1 MAYLRTNAR
10 PARISHGLRYVVVQT
25 ATPPAQGGCDIPSPG
40 AGGPTSS
47 VVVAIADFLTI
58 SPCHYIVNQLFGEM
72 VMSCTVK
79 AMERTTD
86 IVKPYRVQLV
96 HDADDRL
103 IGVNIRATDG
113 GEMDLQVIRDATRSL
128 IDHLRREEM
137 VNRNR
142 QRVNIAFPE
151 VEIHT
156 GTDTLDR
163 MAAAYREGHG
173 RVTDQYLALLALAYS
188 ELIGQHLN
196 VAETLGAALGGDGE
210 PVPAETV
217 RHHIKQAR
225 ADGWLTPTTRGKREG
240 RPTEKASQVLA
251 EVYALADGVRPTS
264 IEIRRKST

>member
-1 MAYLRTNAR
+1 MV
-10 PARISHGLRYVVVQT
+10 S
-25 ATPPAQGGCDIPSPG
+25 GCKV
-40 AGGPTSS
+40 T
-47 VVVAIADFLTI
+47 
-58 SPCHYIVNQLFGEM
+58 
-72 VMSCTVK
+72 

-113 GEMDLQVIRDATRSL
+113 GVMDLQVIRDATKSL
-128 IDHLRREEM
+128 LDHFRREEI

-142 QRVNIAFPE
+142 EQVNLTLPE
-151 VEIHT
+151 VSIDS
-156 GTDTLDR
+156 DTLDR

-188 ELIGQHLN
+188 ELIGQNLN
-196 VAETLGAALGGDGE
+196 VAETLGTALGGDGE

-240 RPTEKASQVLA
+240 RPTERASQLLA
-251 EVYALADGVRPTS
+251 EVYSRADGARPTS